1 MDLRV
6 GLRITATAALAFF
19 VAPSALAAVPDF
31 AIEPYPPTAGDPVVL
46 SAEDSG
52 STARWD
58 LDDDGV
64 FEVEGLSIEHVFAA
78 PGPASVSMEAEDG
91 SIWSTTFTVNA
102 PPVPAFDFSP
112 TTVATGQGVVFTS
125 SSSDPDG
132 DALEYR
138 WDFGDGSFA
147 TVATVEHAFTTP
159 GTKTIT
165 LTVSDA
171 DGATRSITRQV
182 EVSPPPV
189 PAPAITPAITETE
202 LAFMSPFPVVR
213 LSGRVLDGVTVIR
226 RLAVKA
232 SPGALV
238 RVRCV
243 GRDCPARSARRRV
256 SSAGFVRFHRFE
268 RSLRRGTRLAIFVRS
283 GEQIGKYTRFVIRAG
298 KPPLRIDRCLI
309 PGRRRPARCPT
320 AG

>member
-1 MDLRV
+1 
-6 GLRITATAALAFF
+6 
-19 VAPSALAAVPDF
+19 
-31 AIEPYPPTAGDPVVL
+31 
-46 SAEDSG
+46 
-52 STARWD
+52 
-58 LDDDGV
+58 
-64 FEVEGLSIEHVFAA
+64 
-78 PGPASVSMEAEDG
+78 MEAEDG
-91 SIWSTTFTVNA
+91 STVSRTFTVNA

-112 TTVATGQGVVFTS
+112 ASAATGQGVVFTS
-125 SSSDPDG
+125 SSTDPDG

-189 PAPAITPAITETE
+189 PAPAITETE

-243 GRDCPARSARRRV
+243 GRDCPVRSARRRV
-256 SSAGFVRFHRFE
+256 RPTGFVRFHRFE
-268 RSLRRGTRLAIFVRS
+268 RLLRRGTRLAIFVRS

-298 KPPLRIDRCLI
+298 EPPVRIDRCLI